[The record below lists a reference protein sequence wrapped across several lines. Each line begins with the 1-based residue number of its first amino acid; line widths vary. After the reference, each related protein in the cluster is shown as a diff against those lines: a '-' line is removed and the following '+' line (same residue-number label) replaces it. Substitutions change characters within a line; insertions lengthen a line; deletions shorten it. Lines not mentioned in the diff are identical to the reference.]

1 MILFHENQISI
12 SSSLIFLTDKL
23 GPNNVLRL
31 NQATWKVPLLFWED
45 KLRKL
50 MCIQQFLML
59 LNQQASS

>member
-23 GPNNVLRL
+23 GTNNVLRL

>member
-12 SSSLIFLTDKL
+12 SGSLIFLTDKL
-23 GPNNVLRL
+23 GTNNVLRL

-59 LNQQASS
+59 LNQQASF

>member
-1 MILFHENQISI
+1 MILFHETQISI

-23 GPNNVLRL
+23 GTNNVLRL

>member
-1 MILFHENQISI
+1 MILFHENQISF
-12 SSSLIFLTDKL
+12 SGSLIFLTDKL
-23 GPNNVLRL
+23 GTNNVLRL